1 MYYEWVHDI
10 EEVVR
15 SSARKLPRKKFVDE
29 FNELRVLNKLEP
41 LRQDEILLSPS
52 EIDEFKVN
60 LKNSVLLS
68 YGQAK
73 KPPRPKENS
82 KI

>member
-10 EEVVR
+10 EDVLKVYG
-15 SSARKLPRKKFVDE
+15 RKLPRKKFIDE
-29 FNELRVLNKLEP
+29 FNELRVLNKTES

-68 YGQAK
+68 YGQAM
-73 KPPRPKENS
+73 KPPRPK
-82 KI
+82 